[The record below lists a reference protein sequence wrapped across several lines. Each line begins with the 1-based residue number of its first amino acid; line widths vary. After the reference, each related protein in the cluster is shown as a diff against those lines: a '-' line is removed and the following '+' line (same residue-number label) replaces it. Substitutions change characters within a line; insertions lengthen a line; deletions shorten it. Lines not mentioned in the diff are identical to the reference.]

1 MYRTV
6 FEIIYLLSI
15 LYICR
20 HYHKLFMNV
29 VKNRRNTKTSIGF
42 KNQELERAIRA
53 HANFC
58 ETVPL
63 IIILSFILYFNNLLL
78 FSVSTLIILAVGRTI
93 HSKAISSIN
102 EDLAKRRLGMRL
114 TFFSMFEVLV
124 FLLYFNSNIFCLF
137 YQLIPQFYHNFL
149 PKFFL

>member
-15 LYICR
+15 LYLCR

-63 IIILSFILYFNNLLL
+63 IIILSFILYFNNLLF
-78 FSVSTLIILAVGRTI
+78 FSVSTLIILAIGRTI
-93 HSKAISSIN
+93 HSKEISSIN

-114 TFFSMFEVLV
+114 TVFSMFLAI
-124 FLLYFNSNIFCLF
+124 LGISYYILTLIYFAYSIN
-137 YQLIPQFYHNFL
+137 
-149 PKFFL
+149 

>member
-15 LYICR
+15 LYLCR
-20 HYHKLFMNV
+20 HYHKLYMNV

-42 KNQELERAIRA
+42 KSQELERAIRA

-63 IIILSFILYFNNLLL
+63 IIILSFILYFNNLLF
-78 FSVSTLIILAVGRTI
+78 FSVSTLIILAIGRTI
-93 HSKAISSIN
+93 HSKEISSIN

-114 TFFSMFEVLV
+114 TVFSMFLAI
-124 FLLYFNSNIFCLF
+124 LGISYYILTLIYFAYSIN
-137 YQLIPQFYHNFL
+137 
-149 PKFFL
+149 

>member
-15 LYICR
+15 LYLCR
-20 HYHKLFMNV
+20 HYHKLYMNV

-42 KNQELERAIRA
+42 KSQELERAIRA

-63 IIILSFILYFNNLLL
+63 IIILSFILYFNNLLF
-78 FSVSTLIILAVGRTI
+78 FSVSTLIILAIGRTI
-93 HSKAISSIN
+93 HSKEISSIN

-114 TFFSMFEVLV
+114 TFFSMFLAI
-124 FLLYFNSNIFCLF
+124 LGISYYILTLIYFAYSIN
-137 YQLIPQFYHNFL
+137 
-149 PKFFL
+149 

>member
-15 LYICR
+15 LYLCR

-42 KNQELERAIRA
+42 KSQELERAIRA

-63 IIILSFILYFNNLLL
+63 IIILSFILYFNNLLF
-78 FSVSTLIILAVGRTI
+78 FSVSSLIILSIGRTI

-114 TFFSMFEVLV
+114 TFFSMFVSILGI
-124 FLLYFNSNIFCLF
+124 FYYILTLIYFAYSIN
-137 YQLIPQFYHNFL
+137 
-149 PKFFL
+149 

>member
-15 LYICR
+15 LYLCR

-63 IIILSFILYFNNLLL
+63 IIILSFILYFNNLL
-78 FSVSTLIILAVGRTI
+78 
-93 HSKAISSIN
+93 
-102 EDLAKRRLGMRL
+102 
-114 TFFSMFEVLV
+114 FFP
-124 FLLYFNSNIFCLF
+124 Y
-137 YQLIPQFYHNFL
+137 P
-149 PKFFL
+149 P

>member
-15 LYICR
+15 LYLCR

-102 EDLAKRRLGMRL
+102 EDLAKRRLWY
-114 TFFSMFEVLV
+114 EI
-124 FLLYFNSNIFCLF
+124 NIFF
-137 YQLIPQFYHNFL
+137 NVRSQY
-149 PKFFL
+149 

>member
-15 LYICR
+15 LYLCR

-42 KNQELERAIRA
+42 KSQELERAIRA

-63 IIILSFILYFNNLLL
+63 IIILSFILYFNNLLF
-78 FSVSTLIILAVGRTI
+78 FSVSTLIILAIGRTI
-93 HSKAISSIN
+93 HSKEISSIN

-114 TFFSMFEVLV
+114 TVFSMFLAI
-124 FLLYFNSNIFCLF
+124 LGISYYILTLIYFAYSIN
-137 YQLIPQFYHNFL
+137 
-149 PKFFL
+149 

>member
-15 LYICR
+15 LYLCR

-42 KNQELERAIRA
+42 KSQELERAIRA

-63 IIILSFILYFNNLLL
+63 IIILSFILYFNNLLF
-78 FSVSTLIILAVGRTI
+78 FSVSTLIILAIGRTI
-93 HSKAISSIN
+93 HSKEISSIN

-114 TFFSMFEVLV
+114 TFFSMFLAI
-124 FLLYFNSNIFCLF
+124 LGISYYILTLIYFAYSIN
-137 YQLIPQFYHNFL
+137 
-149 PKFFL
+149 

>member
-15 LYICR
+15 LYLCR

-63 IIILSFILYFNNLLL
+63 IIILSFILYFNNLLF
-78 FSVSTLIILAVGRTI
+78 FSVSSLIILSIGRTI

-114 TFFSMFEVLV
+114 TFFSMFVSILGI
-124 FLLYFNSNIFCLF
+124 FYYILTLIYFAYSIN
-137 YQLIPQFYHNFL
+137 
-149 PKFFL
+149 

>member
-15 LYICR
+15 LYLCR

-63 IIILSFILYFNNLLL
+63 IIILSFILYFNNLLF
-78 FSVSTLIILAVGRTI
+78 FSVSSLIILSIGRTI

-114 TFFSMFEVLV
+114 TFFSMFVAILGI
-124 FLLYFNSNIFCLF
+124 FYYILTLIYFAYSIN
-137 YQLIPQFYHNFL
+137 
-149 PKFFL
+149 